1 MFQSAKEPKGW
12 QKCAHDVVE
21 TGKAKKEK
29 KRKGDLDWVSVLF

>member
-21 TGKAKKEK
+21 NGKAQK
-29 KRKGDLDWVSVLF
+29 KGDLDWVFVLF